1 MPRAQRLRVACVT
14 TYDARDVNQWSGLG
28 YYIGK
33 TLERHVGD
41 VTYIGT
47 LRDPSTIC
55 DRIVRKAYHTFARS
69 DYSVERTERVG
80 KAYAREVESRMS
92 GNTFDVIVALGT
104 IPVAY
109 MTSDVPLIVYADATF
124 ASMIG
129 YYYTRLSK
137 ASIVDGHR
145 MERTAYQRA
154 ARLVFASE
162 WAAESAM
169 RTYGIPSERVFV
181 LPFGPNVTDIPSRR
195 ELKKGVG
202 DPLRLLFVGKDWERK
217 GGSIAYAVLR
227 RLNDHGVR
235 AALYIVGCDP
245 SEVKGDP
252 RVVVE
257 PYLDK
262 SNTRDAEVLR
272 GLFTSADFFI
282 FPTQQECF
290 GVVICE
296 AFAHGLP
303 VLTNKTGGPSSIV
316 AHEQNGFLAEKNS
329 VDEYVAFILGHLDRK
344 RHQRL
349 RDEARHAYEMTF
361 NWETTGKR
369 MHRIIC
375 DALS

>member
-169 RTYGIPSERVFV
+169 R
-181 LPFGPNVTDIPSRR
+181 GPARAQAAP
-195 ELKKGVG
+195 
-202 DPLRLLFVGKDWERK
+202 
-217 GGSIAYAVLR
+217 GG
-227 RLNDHGVR
+227 
-235 AALYIVGCDP
+235 
-245 SEVKGDP
+245 
-252 RVVVE
+252 
-257 PYLDK
+257 
-262 SNTRDAEVLR
+262 
-272 GLFTSADFFI
+272 
-282 FPTQQECF
+282 
-290 GVVICE
+290 
-296 AFAHGLP
+296 
-303 VLTNKTGGPSSIV
+303 
-316 AHEQNGFLAEKNS
+316 
-329 VDEYVAFILGHLDRK
+329 
-344 RHQRL
+344 
-349 RDEARHAYEMTF
+349 
-361 NWETTGKR
+361 
-369 MHRIIC
+369 
-375 DALS
+375 